1 MIRVLGPLEVDGPAG
16 PVDVGSP
23 RHREVLAAL
32 IVDVGRVVS
41 TDALHERVWG
51 DGARGATTAN
61 LHAIISRLRGRL
73 KASDGL
79 EIVTVPPGYR
89 LDVPAESIDAVR
101 FVALLGRARSSRT
114 AGDLELARQQVE
126 EALAL
131 WRGDAYAE
139 VQQPFA
145 QTEAARLAGQRLA
158 GHELAADL
166 DLALGRHDRVLTD
179 LAPLVAEHPL
189 REPLRVRQMLA
200 LYRAGNQADALAVYA
215 DVRAVLVEE
224 LGLDPG
230 PELQRLYQRILE
242 QDDTLLDDPRPA
254 ASPAATRPA
263 DQRTDQRTDLGADLR
278 RDIVPPAG
286 DLVGRADQVAY
297 VRSLLDDSAQ
307 RIVTL
312 TGVGGVGKTRLAHAV
327 ATAAASAY
335 RDGVA
340 MISLAPLTDPA
351 TVVPEVGRATGL
363 TATDG
368 LDPVATVAEHLRN
381 RELLVVLDNHEHLLE
396 AAGQVS
402 RLVASCPGLTLL
414 VTSRAPLRVRGEIQ
428 YQVTPLPLPAPDA
441 ADPEDIE
448 SSAAVALFVER
459 AEAAS
464 PGFELDA
471 SNAAAVGAICRRL
484 AGIPLALEL
493 AAARVRLL
501 PPVAMLPRLDE
512 MMATSSAR
520 DLPPRQRTMRTA
532 IDWSHDL
539 LRPEEQQLFRRLSV
553 FAGGFSL
560 DAAEAVADQADAL
573 SLLDSLVEHSLVVPD
588 GATGDTPRF
597 RMLEPILQYAAD
609 RLVGDEALAVRANH
623 RSYFRA
629 LAAATEPRYRGEGT
643 IEALALT
650 QREHPNYVA
659 ALESGLADGD
669 AESTGRLAW
678 DLWLFWW
685 LRGHLVEGRRITTA
699 VLERDVP
706 DDVRVRALAA
716 RGAMTFAQGDLE
728 EARCW
733 VEGAALAAA
742 TDDPVGQSHCV
753 AGVGLVAL
761 AEGDLEAA
769 ERAMDATIPL
779 CERTGDRG
787 GWLWTLAHVWQ
798 ATIAL
803 LRGDPERAEALVT
816 LGLDAGRRRHD
827 PLAVYIALFT
837 AAQVAIATGDTGRAR
852 RQLEEGIALS
862 LETGDLANLAY
873 FLDALAVVESQAG
886 RHRRVGVLHGAS
898 GRLRE
903 SVGANVYGYYKPD
916 EALLAE
922 ALAVAATALGETE
935 FAAAVDEGRRLTVTE
950 VAAYARGLQA
960 NGR

>member
-1 MIRVLGPLEVDGPAG
+1 MIRVLGPLEVDGAEG
-16 PVDVGSP
+16 PVEIGSP

-41 TDALHERVWG
+41 TDAMYERVWG

-73 KASDGL
+73 KVVDGL

-89 LDVPAESIDAVR
+89 LDVPADAIDAVR
-101 FVALLGRARSSRT
+101 FAALLGQARSDRA
-114 AGDLELARQQVE
+114 AGDLELARQHVGD
-126 EALAL
+126 ALAM
-131 WRGDAYAE
+131 WRGEAYAE
-139 VQQPFA
+139 IQQPFA
-145 QTEAARLAGQRLA
+145 QAEAARLAGQRLA

-166 DLALGRHDRVLTD
+166 DLALGRHDRVLAE

-189 REPLRVRQMLA
+189 REPLRLRQMLA
-200 LYRAGNQADALAVYA
+200 LYRAGNQADALAVFA

-242 QDDTLLDDPRPA
+242 QDPALLVDARPA
-254 ASPAATRPA
+254 EASRNVRADVRP
-263 DQRTDQRTDLGADLR
+263 DLR

-286 DLVGRADQVAY
+286 DLVGRDDQVAY
-297 VRSLLDDSAQ
+297 VRSLLDGSAQ

-327 ATAAASAY
+327 ATAATPAY

-351 TVVPEVGRATGL
+351 TVLPEIGRATGL
-363 TATDG
+363 AAAEG
-368 LDPVATVAEHLRN
+368 IDPVATVAEHLRN
-381 RELLVVLDNHEHLLE
+381 REVLVVLDNAEHLLE
-396 AAGQVS
+396 AAGQVG
-402 RLVASCPGLTLL
+402 RLVASCPGLTML

-441 ADPEDIE
+441 AAPEDIR

-464 PGFELDA
+464 PGFVLDA
-471 SNAAAVGAICRRL
+471 SNAVAVGAICRRL

-520 DLPPRQRTMRTA
+520 DLPARQRTMRAA

-539 LRPEEQQLFRRLSV
+539 LGPEEQQLFRRLSV

-560 DAAEAVADQADAL
+560 DAAEAVVDQADAL
-573 SLLDSLVEHSLVVPD
+573 SLLDALVEHSLVVPD
-588 GATGDTPRF
+588 GATDATPRF

-609 RLVGDEALAVRANH
+609 RLVGDEARAVRANH
-623 RSYFRA
+623 RAYFGA

-659 ALESGLADGD
+659 ALDSGLADGD

-733 VEGAALAAA
+733 AEGAALAAA
-742 TDDPVGQSHCV
+742 TGDLVGQAHCV

-779 CERTGDRG
+779 CEQTGNRG

-803 LRGDPERAEALVT
+803 LRGAPERADALLV
-816 LGLDAGRRRHD
+816 LALEAGRSRHD
-827 PLAVYIALFT
+827 PLAVYIALFA
-837 AAQVAIATGDTGRAR
+837 AAQVAIATGDTARAR

-862 LETGDLANLAY
+862 LQTGDLANLAY
-873 FLDALAVVESQAG
+873 FVEALAVVEAQAEEY
-886 RHRRVGVLHGAS
+886 RRIGVLHGAS

-922 ALAVAATALGETE
+922 ALAVAANALGEAE

-950 VAAYARGLQA
+950 LAAYAQGLQA
-960 NGR
+960 NSR

>member
-1 MIRVLGPLEVDGPAG
+1 MIRVLGPLEVDGPDG
-16 PVDVGSP
+16 PVEIGSP

-32 IVDVGRVVS
+32 TVDVGRVVS
-41 TDALHERVWG
+41 TDAMHERVWG

-73 KASDGL
+73 KPVDGL

-89 LDVPAESIDAVR
+89 LDVPADAIDAVR
-101 FVALLGRARSSRT
+101 FTALLGRARSDRA
-114 AGDLELARQQVE
+114 AGDLELARQHVGD
-126 EALAL
+126 ALAL
-131 WRGDAYAE
+131 WRGEAYAE

-145 QTEAARLAGQRLA
+145 QAEAARLAGQRLA
-158 GHELAADL
+158 GQELAADL
-166 DLALGRHDRVLTD
+166 DLSLGRHDRVLAE

-189 REPLRVRQMLA
+189 REPLRLRQMLA
-200 LYRAGNQADALAVYA
+200 LYRAGNQADALAVFA

-242 QDDTLLDDPRPA
+242 QDPTLLDDV
-254 ASPAATRPA
+254 RPA
-263 DQRTDQRTDLGADLR
+263 DAPTVRRAEVRADGPVDLR
-278 RDIVPPAG
+278 KDIVPPAG
-286 DLVGRADQVAY
+286 DLVGRDDQVAY
-297 VRSLLDDSAQ
+297 VRSLLDGSAQ

-327 ATAAASAY
+327 ATAAAPAY

-351 TVVPEVGRATGL
+351 TVVPEIGRATGL
-363 TATDG
+363 PAAEG
-368 LDPVATVAEHLRN
+368 SDPLATVAEHLRN
-381 RELLVVLDNHEHLLE
+381 REVLVVLDNHEHLLE

-402 RLVASCPGLTLL
+402 RLVASCPGLTML

-428 YQVTPLPLPAPDA
+428 YQVTPLPLPDPDA
-441 ADPEDIE
+441 AAAEDIG

-464 PGFELDA
+464 PGFVLDA
-471 SNAAAVGAICRRL
+471 SNAVAVGAICRRL

-520 DLPPRQRTMRTA
+520 DLPARQRTMRAA

-539 LRPEEQQLFRRLSV
+539 LGPEEQQLFRRLSV
-553 FAGGFSL
+553 FAGGFTL
-560 DAAEAVADQADAL
+560 DAAESVAGQPDAL
-573 SLLDSLVEHSLVVPD
+573 SLLDALVEHSLVVPD
-588 GATGDTPRF
+588 GSTDATPRF
-597 RMLEPILQYAAD
+597 RMLEPIRQYAAD
-609 RLVGDEALAVRANH
+609 RLVGDEALTVRAEH
-623 RSYFRA
+623 RAHFRA
-629 LAAATEPRYRGEGT
+629 LAAATEPHYRGVGT

-650 QREHPNYVA
+650 EREHANYVA

-699 VLERDVP
+699 VLEHDVP

-733 VEGAALAAA
+733 AEGAALAA
-742 TDDPVGQSHCV
+742 TTGDPVGQSHCV

-779 CERTGDRG
+779 CEQTGDRG

-803 LRGDPERAEALVT
+803 LRGAPERADALLV
-816 LGLDAGRRRHD
+816 LALEAGRSRHD

-862 LETGDLANLAY
+862 LQTGDLANLAY
-873 FLDALAVVESQAG
+873 FLEALTVVEAQDAQH
-886 RHRRVGVLHGAS
+886 HRIGVLHGAA

-916 EALLAE
+916 EAMLAD

-935 FAAAVDEGRRLTVTE
+935 FAAAVDDGRRLTVTE
-950 VAAYARGLQA
+950 LAAFAQGSQA
-960 NGR
+960 NSR